1 MRTRIIRSG
10 VAGLAA
16 AAAVAAGAAVAGAAG
31 GGATQAAPARPAEGA
46 APHAAPAAKVV
57 RLKDARLKFEINATD
72 RDGGVQAFID
82 ADSWQQMSIFDPA
95 GRRIFRSTTSGRMAK
110 QGGTELFLESAEPPF
125 GKLPLAR
132 LLRRFPQGKYAFR
145 GVGIAGERFVG
156 SARLTHHIP
165 DGPQL
170 VSPLAGAPP
179 QDPDNTTVVWKTV
192 APPAGSRIIGYQ
204 VLVVRAAT
212 GLRALPKVSLDVT
225 MPPSAASLR
234 VPPGFLRRGTEYEW
248 EVLAIEEGGNQT
260 LSSDTFSTAP

>member
-1 MRTRIIRSG
+1 MRITRSG

-16 AAAVAAGAAVAGAAG
+16 AAAVVAGAAVAGAAG

-46 APHAAPAAKVV
+46 APHAAPAANVV
-57 RLKDARLKFEINATD
+57 LLKDARLKFEINATD
-72 RDGGVQAFID
+72 RDGGVQVFID

-125 GKLPLAR
+125 GRLPLAR

-145 GVGIAGERFVG
+145 GVGLAGERFVG

-170 VSPLAGAPP
+170 VSPLEGDPP
-179 QDPDNTTVVWKTV
+179 QDADDTTVVWRKV
-192 APPAGSRIIGYQ
+192 APPKGGRIIGYQ
-204 VLVVRAAT
+204 VIVVRADP
-212 GLRALPKVSLDVT
+212 GPRALPNIALDVI
-225 MPPSAASLR
+225 MPPMATNLR
-234 VPPGFLRRGTEYEW
+234 VPPGFLRHGTEYEW
-248 EVLAIEEGGNQT
+248 EVLAIERSGNQT
-260 LSSDTFSTAP
+260 ISSDTFTTAS